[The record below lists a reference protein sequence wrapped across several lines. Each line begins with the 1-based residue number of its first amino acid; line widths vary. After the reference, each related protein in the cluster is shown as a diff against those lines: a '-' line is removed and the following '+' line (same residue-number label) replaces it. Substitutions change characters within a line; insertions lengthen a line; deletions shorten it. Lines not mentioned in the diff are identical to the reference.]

1 MKKLLLF
8 LLLAG
13 CTTVPPVQELPES
26 DYCRLSTIPTKLLI
40 EGAEVMISEP
50 YLGKEGFD
58 SEETLMFLG
67 TRALVMCSLGC
78 LGSEKKKKCDER
90 FNQK

>member
-1 MKKLLLF
+1 MKKLLLI

-13 CTTVPPVQELPES
+13 CTTAPPVQELPES
-26 DYCRLSTIPTKLLI
+26 DYCRLSMIPTKLLI
-40 EGAEVMISEP
+40 EGVEVMINEP

-58 SEETLMFLG
+58 SEETLMYLG
-67 TRALVMCSLGC
+67 TRALVLCSLEC
-78 LGSEKKKKCDER
+78 LGREKKKQCDER